1 MRRLEAVRAALVAA
15 FALLLNPA
23 AIGQVFPIPGKP
35 IRIVVPFPPGGQ
47 TDIQARALGVKLSG
61 SLGVP
66 VVVENKAGASS
77 IVGAMEVVKSP
88 PDGHTLL
95 YTISVT
101 ASQNPHL
108 FSKLPYDPF
117 KDLTPVMLAARSSV
131 VLTVPVNAP
140 YNTLRDLVDYAK
152 RNPGKVNFGSFS
164 AGSTSHLAGELLK
177 QQANIDIV
185 HIPYK
190 GSAEAGMAILGGH
203 IQILF
208 DGTTTAIANAKAGKV
223 KLLGYVDEKRLG
235 VLPDVPTMAEAGVAG
250 VDLAGGMQFFGPGGM
265 SPEVVTKVNAAL
277 AGALR
282 QPDIVKL
289 YVENGTEVAAS
300 SPEEHARL
308 VREWYERWGAIIR
321 KLGLKLD

>member
-1 MRRLEAVRAALVAA
+1 MQPGR
-15 FALLLNPA
+15 FA
-23 AIGQVFPIPGKP
+23 
-35 IRIVVPFPPGGQ
+35 
-47 TDIQARALGVKLSG
+47 
-61 SLGVP
+61 
-66 VVVENKAGASS
+66 
-77 IVGAMEVVKSP
+77 
-88 PDGHTLL
+88 
-95 YTISVT
+95 
-101 ASQNPHL
+101 
-108 FSKLPYDPF
+108 KLPYDPF

-131 VLTVPVNAP
+131 VLTVPANAP

-152 RNPGKVNFGSFS
+152 RNPGKLNFGSFS

-190 GSAEAGMAILGGH
+190 GSADAGLAILGGH
-203 IQILF
+203 IQMLF

-235 VLPDVPTMAEAGVAG
+235 VLPDIPTMAEAGVAG

-265 SPEVVTKVNAAL
+265 PPGVVTKVNTAL

-289 YVENGTEVAAS
+289 YEENGTEVAAS
-300 SPEEHARL
+300 SPQEHARL
-308 VREWYERWGAIIR
+308 VREWHEKWGAIIR